1 MLYMHFKCINAQ
13 LFQIKILFVVA
24 YKLILDNDFVATKKE
39 KKKNVH
45 YYPPL
50 YLTVLMV
57 SLKLIVRIHWSII
70 MQDVSLQITKDS
82 Q

>member
-39 KKKNVH
+39 KKKKRA
-45 YYPPL
+45 L
-50 YLTVLMV
+50 LSSLV
-57 SLKLIVRIHWSII
+57 SNSVDGVTKTNCKDTLEYNNAGC
-70 MQDVSLQITKDS
+70 VSSDN
-82 Q
+82 